1 MRCVRLGKSS
11 AASLICWNRT
21 TLPGWPGGRITAEG
35 VQEILQQELGAER
48 QSIAGLIDLQE
59 LRISQLLKLVYPISS
74 NELDWVLAEADSLR
88 RFQSTIPLE
97 HCERLLNETR
107 HWLQT
112 AETSGTGSALEL
124 FRSVY
129 KGGRRG
135 ISEPQV
141 ESVCAGL
148 LWRICLRRLET
159 SRPPTGELAKPIRLR
174 DAVLSV
180 TGKDA
185 DELVHDALAGFC
197 AGWLDQGYAQWQMP
211 GRDAGFLAAFC
222 AVYGGRTTGQRRWLR
237 DLPEALQ
244 GWSNGRALAPML
256 HDTRVWRGPLELWPF
271 GGSFSVKSTSGFS
284 LF

>member
-1 MRCVRLGKSS
+1 
-11 AASLICWNRT
+11 
-21 TLPGWPGGRITAEG
+21 LPGWPGGRITAEG

-88 RFQSTIPLE
+88 RFQSTISLE

-124 FRSVY
+124 SRSVY

-197 AGWLDQGYAQWQMP
+197 AGWLDQGYTQWQMP

-244 GWSNGRALAPML
+244 GWCQWSGS
-256 HDTRVWRGPLELWPF
+256 
-271 GGSFSVKSTSGFS
+271 GGDAARYSCAAGAA
-284 LF
+284 